1 MANKMGMGTEQK
13 LEQKEQMQAE
23 ADIGIGRV
31 AVDEASARRKMAKM
45 INEDRGRLKE
55 FDGSDA
61 SIVQEED
68 LDVNRFDTDKEM

>member
-1 MANKMGMGTEQK
+1 
-13 LEQKEQMQAE
+13 MQAE

-55 FDGSDA
+55 FDGSDV